1 MTPDVLDTVG
11 ERLVDSALEKNC
23 GARFTGAGG
32 GGCIWAL
39 GSIENIDKLKGLW
52 EEVLSRREDAQLL
65 EVNIDSEGVL
75 CNSKQTQTK

>member
-1 MTPDVLDTVG
+1 MTPDVFDTIG
-11 ERLVDSALEKNC
+11 ERLVDSALANDC

-39 GSIENIDKLKGLW
+39 GTIENIDKLKGLW

-65 EVNIDSEGVL
+65 EVNIDPGGVL
-75 CNSKQTQTK
+75 